1 MSEQQSNNKRIAK
14 NTLFLYLRMAIMM
27 GIALYT
33 SRIVLDTLGEVDYG
47 LYNVVGGVVTMFTVI
62 NFAMGCATSRFITF
76 ELGKNDIKR
85 LNTIFSTSII
95 IHFIIALIILIL
107 SETIGLWFLN
117 TQMTIPTD
125 RLQAANWVF
134 QFSVFSCMVMIISV
148 PYNALIMSY
157 EKMSAYAY
165 ITILETILKLI
176 IVYLLI
182 ISDID
187 KLILYSILMFII
199 SLIIRLTYQTYCKGK
214 FKAIKFKL
222 EINKQIL
229 KEMFTYAFW
238 SLTGSTANLL
248 ATHGQNILLNIFFGP
263 SVNAARGIAI
273 QVQNAIQQFSTNF
286 QQAMNPQ
293 INKSYAQ
300 GDLHYMHAL
309 INASSKYSFFL
320 LFIISLPVFL
330 EIKTI
335 LSWWLVEVPSH
346 TTNFIRLMLIIC
358 ILTALG
364 NPLSVAAGAHGKI
377 RNFQLFVG
385 GFMLLVVPVSYI
397 VLEISPQP
405 EYIFIAQIIICIF
418 AQIIRLIILKPMI
431 QFSLTNYLKEVVYTC
446 TKVMII
452 SSIIPTIIY
461 YNIKESTY
469 SFFLICTISI
479 LSTIFTIYMLGLNN
493 NEKLFIQN
501 KIKQLRNKTL

>member
-1 MSEQQSNNKRIAK
+1 MTNTTDNNKRIAK
-14 NTLFLYLRMAIMM
+14 NTMFLYFRMAIMM

-76 ELGKNDIKR
+76 EIGKQDVKR
-85 LNTIFSTSII
+85 LNTVFSTSII

-117 TQMTIPTD
+117 TQMTIPSE
-125 RLQAANWVF
+125 RMVAANWIF
-134 QFSVFSCMVMIISV
+134 QFSVFSCMIMIISV

-165 ITILETILKLI
+165 ITILETVLKLI
-176 IVYLLI
+176 IVYLLV
-182 ISDID
+182 ISNID
-187 KLILYSILMFII
+187 KLILYSILMFVI
-199 SLIIRLTYQTYCKGK
+199 SLIIRITYQIYCTRK
-214 FKAIKFKL
+214 FKEIHFKL
-222 EINKQIL
+222 KTDKYIL
-229 KEMFTYAFW
+229 KEMFLYAFW
-238 SLTGSTANLL
+238 SLTGSAANIL

-263 SVNAARGIAI
+263 SVNAARGVAV
-273 QVQNAIQQFSTNF
+273 QVQNAIQQLSTNF

-300 GDLHYMHAL
+300 GNLEYMHTL
-309 INASSKYSFFL
+309 INASSKYSFYL

-330 EIKTI
+330 EIKMV
-335 LSWWLVEVPSH
+335 LSWWLVETPEH
-346 TTNFIRLMLIIC
+346 TINFIRLMLIIC

-385 GFMLLVVPVSYI
+385 GFMLLVVPISYCALKI
-397 VLEISPQP
+397 FPKP
-405 EYIFIAQIIICIF
+405 EYIFIAQIIICIL
-418 AQIIRLIILKPMI
+418 AQIIRLIIIKPMI
-431 QFSLTNYLKEVVYTC
+431 NFSLIHYFKEVIYTC
-446 TKVMII
+446 TKVTII
-452 SSIIPTIIY
+452 SSILPVIVYCTLQDSI
-461 YNIKESTY
+461 Y
-469 SFFLICTISI
+469 SFFLVCALSLFSTTI
-479 LSTIFTIYMLGLNN
+479 TIYLIGLNN
-493 NEKLFIQN
+493 NEKSFVQN
-501 KIKQLRNKTL
+501 RIKKLINRE

>member
-148 PYNALIMSY
+148 PYIALIMSY

-199 SLIIRLTYQTYCKGK
+199 SLIIRLTYQIYCKEK

-293 INKSYAQ
+293 IN
-300 GDLHYMHAL
+300 
-309 INASSKYSFFL
+309 
-320 LFIISLPVFL
+320 
-330 EIKTI
+330 E
-335 LSWWLVEVPSH
+335 
-346 TTNFIRLMLIIC
+346 
-358 ILTALG
+358 
-364 NPLSVAAGAHGKI
+364 
-377 RNFQLFVG
+377 
-385 GFMLLVVPVSYI
+385 
-397 VLEISPQP
+397 
-405 EYIFIAQIIICIF
+405 
-418 AQIIRLIILKPMI
+418 
-431 QFSLTNYLKEVVYTC
+431 
-446 TKVMII
+446 
-452 SSIIPTIIY
+452 
-461 YNIKESTY
+461 
-469 SFFLICTISI
+469 
-479 LSTIFTIYMLGLNN
+479 
-493 NEKLFIQN
+493 
-501 KIKQLRNKTL
+501 